1 MKGQMKK
8 KKHTHI
14 TEINAGTSVN
24 CDICNRDYTDS
35 DEKGGF
41 IFSTYAYCP
50 VCAMESLNRIRDYG
64 EEKFIT
70 DWCPKDKTFR
80 EFVIGYRGGDGIIK
94 IISEHKQ

>member
-1 MKGQMKK
+1 MKK
-8 KKHTHI
+8 KQHTNI
-14 TEINAGTSVN
+14 TEINAGNAVN

-50 VCAMESLNRIRDYG
+50 VCAMESLQRIIGYG

-70 DWCPKDKTFR
+70 HWCPKDKTFR
-80 EFVIGYRGGDGIIK
+80 EFVMDYRGGDGIIK
-94 IISEHKQ
+94 IISTEEK